1 MRPVFGQKKISV
13 CVSFALVM
21 KRKIAN
27 NGVGGRVTAATWPA

>member
-27 NGVGGRVTAATWPA
+27 NGGGRVAAATWPA